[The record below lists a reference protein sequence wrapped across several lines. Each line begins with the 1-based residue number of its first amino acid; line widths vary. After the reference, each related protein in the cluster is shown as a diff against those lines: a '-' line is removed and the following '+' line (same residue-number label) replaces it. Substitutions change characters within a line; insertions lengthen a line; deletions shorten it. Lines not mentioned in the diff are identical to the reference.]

1 MCMLHCQ
8 TGSCTP
14 ELLSRCER
22 FRTDATKARCRR
34 FIEKAGLTMLPA
46 DPPRLHSDYTNI

>member
-1 MCMLHCQ
+1 MHAP
-8 TGSCTP
+8 CTP

-22 FRTDATKARCRR
+22 FRTDTTKARFRR